1 MTADLVGSCKLSAIE
16 KRFSDRFINVGIAEQ
31 NMITIAA
38 GLAHEGM
45 RPFVHTFSVFASLR
59 ACEQIRTDVFYNK
72 ANVKIIGTHCG
83 FSSAI
88 AGPTHFSLEDVGVI
102 SSMPGSRIFTPADAV
117 SAAALIEKLYQDDK
131 PAYIRLDRNPIP
143 VIYGN
148 AIAMPFAKD
157 FGWAAE
163 LKLEDIFD
171 KIFSCEW
178 GCGYPPKMRSIQQ
191 TNGQIFNE
199 VKKNVCKSPVDILK
213 SIDHNI
219 VTTALSTTEFRKCF
233 ENHARDSELTDYV
246 RKLLTEGTSQ

>member
-1 MTADLVGSCKLSAIE
+1 MIVALMNE
-16 KRFSDRFINVGIAEQ
+16 FSQ
-31 NMITIAA
+31 
-38 GLAHEGM
+38 
-45 RPFVHTFSVFASLR
+45 ASKNPIIL
-59 ACEQIRTDVFYNK
+59 K
-72 ANVKIIGTHCG
+72 AVE
-83 FSSAI
+83 SSA
-88 AGPTHFSLEDVGVI
+88 SRYGVTLYNTAMKADSAEPMLNYI
-102 SSMPGSRIFTPADAV
+102 HLSIQAFILLNTKAVDFVITGCGSGQGACMALNSFPGVNCAFVTDAQDAYLFTQ
-117 SAAALIEKLYQDDK
+117 I
-131 PAYIRLDRNPIP
+131 NN
-143 VIYGN
+143 GN